1 MRSHLTLRGRALGDL
16 GVEQVVVAPG
26 PREEEAQGAGSRL
39 IRLRGPSLPYD
50 PTYHLL
56 LRLDRLRQVVK
67 RERPD
72 VLEIHSP
79 YLAALAA
86 LSIPRAY
93 FGIRTFVWHSDFIDT
108 HLGPWLSRR
117 LPGPLAGALRASM
130 WALVRFLAARCEATF
145 VAGLGQAAKLRAHG
159 VPRVVHH
166 PFGIDRATFSP
177 AARDE
182 ALRNR
187 LLEGAP
193 TGSKLLVGV
202 GRFAVEK
209 QWDVVIQ
216 AFARVRARRPAV
228 LVLFG
233 DGPER
238 TALELLAR
246 EVGGIR
252 FAGFTHDRVHLAAA
266 LASADL
272 LVHGCPFETFGLAVA
287 EALACGTPVV
297 VPDQGGAQELTGEAF
312 AERYRAGSAPACAAA
327 IERMLQR
334 DEASLRQAGEIA
346 SQRIPEVREQNIRQ
360 LETYRRLLRKG
371 ARCVVR

>member
-1 MRSHLTLRGRALGDL
+1 MRSHLTLRGRALSDL

-26 PREEEAQGAGSRL
+26 PREEEAGGGAGSRL
-39 IRLRGPSLPYD
+39 IRLRGPALPYD

-56 LRLDRLRQVVK
+56 VRLDRLRQVVK

-108 HLGPWLSRR
+108 HLGPWLSGRF
-117 LPGPLAGALRASM
+117 PGGLVRALRAAM
-130 WALVRFLAARCEATF
+130 WALVRSMAARCEATF

-166 PFGIDRATFSP
+166 PFGVDRATFSP

-182 ALRNR
+182 ALRSE
-187 LLEGAP
+187 LLEGSP

-209 QWDVVIQ
+209 QWNVVME

-238 TALELLAR
+238 AALELLAR
-246 EVGGIR
+246 DIAGIR
-252 FAGFTHDRVHLAAA
+252 FAGFSQDRAHLAAA

-297 VPDQGGAQELTGEAF
+297 VPDQGGAQESLELAGESVG
-312 AERYRAGSAPACAAA
+312 ERYRTGSAAACAAA
-327 IERMLQR
+327 IERMLER
-334 DEASLRQAGEIA
+334 DEASLRQAGVIA
-346 SQRIPEVREQNIRQ
+346 SQRIPEVRAQNMRQ
-360 LETYRRLLRKG
+360 LETYRRLLGKG
-371 ARCVVR
+371 T